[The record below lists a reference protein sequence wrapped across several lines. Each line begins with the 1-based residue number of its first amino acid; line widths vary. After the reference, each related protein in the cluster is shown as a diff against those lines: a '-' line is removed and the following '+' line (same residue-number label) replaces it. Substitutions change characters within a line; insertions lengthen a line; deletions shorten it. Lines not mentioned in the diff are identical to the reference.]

1 MATIPLFLFM
11 LLVVINWDMFI
22 NMITFNWAGNM
33 EFRRVEVAHGG
44 SNYLKAYLIF
54 MAITC
59 VGPYFEENM
68 RCLKVHL
75 AQKKGAVV

>member
-1 MATIPLFLFM
+1 
-11 LLVVINWDMFI
+11 
-22 NMITFNWAGNM
+22 M